1 MRKYFSLLGLSLL
14 TVMFSFT
21 ACSDDDDV
29 SAPSTP
35 EEVEAV
41 KTSPQAMSLLSLLSG
56 VSDLNELP
64 DNWADA
70 SFTVEP
76 TVGYVLDE
84 AQPHVRSLAVAN
96 LKEAI
101 EVYNNLTGQKL
112 DAATTANTWN
122 LEGSGSVSYKAVSQ
136 SGLFATI
143 DFSIRQL
150 PHLSQLRLVPAA
162 ALGTNATFS
171 GEPYYHLGDV
181 VLDVK
186 EGSYWICARP
196 AYSPA
201 GKGDSHWF
209 SFQLTSDNYKTFK
222 ATTKRKETIVPTKL
236 DKDTRMM
243 KYLMNLLYV
252 MANPNDCADLF
263 QKGRVLE
270 DGMGELGAGAY
281 SVSMLQEI
289 AQNWQSQ
296 NIWNHLPVTA
306 GFFKQP
312 NVNVLYYGYSSR
324 LSSTVKLF
332 CMRYSGDAYSTANEA
347 DYSWD
352 MNTNQEFDA
361 HVFAKDGGVSKS
373 YKVGP
378 DRAIIVRYKKQTDL
392 MKGYKD
398 PTKAMD
404 PTQKVIKDVYRYA
417 EHKAQ
422 QSLGRSFYPGDVIQ
436 DKNTGALYF
445 CLQPAGSILGNPS
458 TKALFLSLDPR
469 ALNIS
474 EDGLSLTNAIE
485 EDYLPRV
492 SFMLYELIKSGNKP
506 PYELNNTLLDINTNS
521 GMNPKYFLAR
531 RDTVVTDTN
540 SNGKPVTSTAKA
552 YCTNY
557 VYKRKS
563 DGKTAI
569 MRLVFDLTKSSGI
582 REDKN
587 NHVYLHFY
595 TKYIAGDKATID
607 LLDVK
612 DQNKVNL
619 YAKDRWSVLKFSNDD
634 NNTPWHANAT
644 PWRTKTETLSPF
656 NLKSYLWDIEKRN
669 FANPTVFGMSNEPV
683 LVMTMELI
691 EDKQPLPERFRIYKP
706 CNNQDNWD
714 NAALAFASVYW
725 YQTVYKDEMFFKD
738 DVSFVPADLN
748 F

>member
-1 MRKYFSLLGLSLL
+1 MKKFISLFSFALLAMTL
-14 TVMFSFT
+14 SFT

-29 SAPSTP
+29 NAPSTP
-35 EEVEAV
+35 EEIEAV

-76 TVGYVLDE
+76 TVGHVLDE

-136 SGLFATI
+136 SDLFATI

-209 SFQLTSDNYKTFK
+209 SFQLTNENYKTFK
-222 ATTKRKETIVPTKL
+222 ATKKRKETTVPTDL

-243 KYLMNLLYV
+243 NYLMNLLYV
-252 MANPNDCADLF
+252 MANPNNCADLF

-270 DGMGELGAGAY
+270 DGMCDFGSGAY
-281 SVSMLQEI
+281 SVSMLQQI
-289 AQNWQSQ
+289 AQNWHSA
-296 NIWNHLPVTA
+296 NVWRHIPVNPD
-306 GFFKQP
+306 FFQQQ
-312 NVNVLYYGYSSR
+312 NVNVLYYGYSSG

-332 CMRYSGDAYSTANEA
+332 CKRYSGEAYATANQA

-404 PTQKVIKDVYRYA
+404 PTQKKIQDVYRYA
-417 EHKAQ
+417 REAK
-422 QSLGRSFYPGDVIQ
+422 RVFVPGDVVK
-436 DKNTGALYF
+436 DKHTGALYF
-445 CLQPAGSILGNPS
+445 CVFPANKEYLKT
-458 TKALFLSLDPR
+458 TKALFVSLDPLAIQFSADKKSATNLIGEDDAMKFLAAIQSLR
-469 ALNIS
+469 K
-474 EDGLSLTNAIE
+474 EDGLNQKRNLKVFSHVLQHAGLDLKKLYVSRDSTYMIGGTTPSHSTSYCTSILCRRNSDNQMQLLRYIFDMTRAGSKRG
-485 EDYLPRV
+485 EDKEDNLWHELFMKHYLA
-492 SFMLYELIKSGNKP
+492 GNKA
-506 PYELNNTLLDINTNS
+506 L
-521 GMNPKYFLAR
+521 MNW
-531 RDTVVTDTN
+531 TDVM
-540 SNGKPVTSTAKA
+540 SQ
-552 YCTNY
+552 
-557 VYKRKS
+557 
-563 DGKTAI
+563 D
-569 MRLVFDLTKSSGI
+569 
-582 REDKN
+582 
-587 NHVYLHFY
+587 
-595 TKYIAGDKATID
+595 
-607 LLDVK
+607 
-612 DQNKVNL
+612 KVNA
-619 YAKDRWSVLKFSNDD
+619 YAQDIWTKAKFHNAP
-634 NNTPWHANAT
+634 TAT
-644 PWRTKTETLSPF
+644 PWRTTAEPATTTLLDYTWSVTSKDFTRPSARSMF
-656 NLKSYLWDIEKRN
+656 
-669 FANPTVFGMSNEPV
+669 NEPM
-683 LVMTMELI
+683 LLMTSVYIDQE
-691 EDKQPLPERFRIYKP
+691 QPLPDNFEVVAYNESDDTNVKWRAADLKALVATIAFDLK
-706 CNNQDNWD
+706 NQSFMDG
-714 NAALAFASVYW
+714 V
-725 YQTVYKDEMFFKD
+725 K
-738 DVSFVPADLN
+738 FVPEWLQN
-748 F
+748 TEF